1 MASTLDDLEKVLTSR
16 GYPARKIL
24 DRHVLT
30 RVPTTAYVN
39 AAGVR
44 TIDVQLAFD
53 RENGCLTID
62 TPWAFDSR
70 LAAHKEAM
78 LACLL
83 AASAKSP
90 LVKTQLDPDDG
101 EVRLR
106 VDCRCGSDGVADDDV
121 VQMLSLLPSFAD
133 RWYPQIKSAM
143 EKGSFDPAG
152 GLPSARAAKLE
163 SIAKRAGGVN
173 RLAALLRMRY
183 GDGGGRGPDAS
194 P

>member
-1 MASTLDDLEKVLTSR
+1 MASTLDDLEAILASK
-16 GYPARKIL
+16 GYPCRRVY
-24 DRHVLT
+24 DVCVVT
-30 RVPTTAYVN
+30 RMPTAAYMN
-39 AAGVR
+39 SAGAR

-53 RENGCLTID
+53 RENDCLTID

-70 LAAHKEAM
+70 RAAHKEAM
-78 LACLL
+78 LTCLL

-106 VDCRCGSDGVADDDV
+106 VDCRCGSDGVATDDV
-121 VQMLSLLPSFAD
+121 VQMLSLIPRFAD
-133 RWYPQIKSAM
+133 RWYPHIKSAM
-143 EKGSFDPAG
+143 EKGSFDPG
-152 GLPSARAAKLE
+152 GGQPSAAAGRLE
-163 SIAKRAGGVN
+163 AIAKRAGGVN

-183 GDGGGRGPDAS
+183 GDQGNGGPKPS